1 MSWYNKVFGWFMGL
15 VSVLMFIMPF
25 NVLNQDVDDIFIVFL
40 VSWLVCVC
48 CGFVF
53 YMLVFKMKGD
63 MKI

>member
-15 VSVLMFIMPF
+15 VSVLMFIMLF

-53 YMLVFKMKGD
+53 YMLVFKMKED

>member
-15 VSVLMFIMPF
+15 VSVLMFIMLF